1 MRAGPESGL
10 PALSYDLV
18 FAGNIAF
25 DEIHPFG
32 GETHTLFGSAVYFAA
47 MAAAWS
53 DKKIAMAA
61 RMAEQDMHL
70 LDLIRKT
77 GVAVHISV
85 SAETTRHRAIHLSA
99 NVDEREVLQLASAG
113 HFTMADLPTMEPTL
127 VHLASVTD
135 ADFTVDFIRELRK
148 HGFSCA
154 VDMQGFVRQVDGRAG
169 RVSYADV
176 AAKQEIARMA
186 GSIKLDVLE
195 ALYLT
200 GTADQERAAIQFEEW
215 GTSETMV
222 TSADGVLVRCGGES
236 YRERFTNRSVVGRTG
251 RGDSVFGSYLA
262 RRLDHGVADS
272 LRFAAALASI
282 KVETPGPFLGT
293 EEEVLERMETD
304 HK

>member
-1 MRAGPESGL
+1 MST
-10 PALSYDLV
+10 LSYDLV

-47 MAAAWS
+47 MAASWS
-53 DKKIAMAA
+53 DKKIAMVA
-61 RMAEQDMHL
+61 RMAERDTHL
-70 LDLIRKT
+70 LDPIRRT
-77 GVAVHISV
+77 GIAVHISP
-85 SAETTRHRAIHLSA
+85 SAETSRHRAVHLTE
-99 NVDEREVLQLASAG
+99 NVDEREVLQLKSAG
-113 HFTMADLPTMEPTL
+113 HFTMADLPAMEPTL

-154 VDMQGFVRQVDGRAG
+154 VDMQGFVRQVERHGG

-200 GTADQERAAIQFEEW
+200 GTADQERAAMQFEDW

-222 TSADGVLVRCGGES
+222 TSAEGVLVRHRGES
-236 YRERFTNRSVVGRTG
+236 YRERFTNRSVAGRTG

-272 LRFAAALASI
+272 LRFAAALASL
-282 KVETPGPFLGT
+282 KVETPGRFRGDGGT
-293 EEEVLERMETD
+293 GPGENRD
-304 HK
+304 RP

>member
-1 MRAGPESGL
+1 MTGDTRAR

-53 DKKIAMAA
+53 GKKIAMVA
-61 RMAEQDMHL
+61 RMAERDTAL
-70 LDLIRKT
+70 LEEIRKT
-77 GVAVHISV
+77 RIAVHV
-85 SAETTRHRAIHLSA
+85 SPTAVTTRHRAVHLSA

-113 HFTMADLPTMEPTL
+113 HFTMADLPAMEPTL

-135 ADFTVDFIRELRK
+135 ADFTVDFIRDLK
-148 HGFSCA
+148 NNGFSTA
-154 VDMQGFVRQVDGRAG
+154 VDMQGFVRQVDGRDG
-169 RVSYADV
+169 SVFYADV
-176 AAKQEIARMA
+176 VDKQEIACLA

-195 ALYLT
+195 AAYLT
-200 GTADQERAAIQFEEW
+200 GTADQEEAAIQIERW
-215 GTSETMV
+215 GASEVMV
-222 TSADGVLVRCGGES
+222 TSAHGVLVRHQGES
-236 YRERFTNRSVVGRTG
+236 YRERFTNSSVVGRTG

-272 LRFAAALASI
+272 LRFAAALASM
-282 KVETPGPFLGT
+282 KVETPGPFLGS
-293 EEEVLERMETD
+293 EQDVLERIDTD
-304 HK
+304 HE

>member
-1 MRAGPESGL
+1 LST
-10 PALSYDLV
+10 LSYDLV

-53 DKKIAMAA
+53 DRKIAMVAK
-61 RMAEQDMHL
+61 MAERDMPL
-70 LDLIRKT
+70 LDRIRNT
-77 GVAVHISV
+77 GIAVHVSP
-85 SAETTRHRAIHLSA
+85 SAETTRHRATHLSA

-113 HFTMADLPTMEPTL
+113 HFAMADMPAMEPTL

-148 HGFSCA
+148 HGFTCA
-154 VDMQGFVRQVDGRAG
+154 VDMQGFVRQVDSRDGS
-169 RVSYADV
+169 VFYADV
-176 AAKQEIARMA
+176 AEKQEIARMA
-186 GSIKLDVLE
+186 ASIKLDVLE

-200 GTADQERAAIQFEEW
+200 GTADQERAAIRFEEW
-215 GTSETMV
+215 GTTETMV
-222 TSADGVLVRCGGES
+222 TSADGVLVRYAGES

-272 LRFAAALASI
+272 LRFAAALASM

-293 EEEVLERMETD
+293 EQEVLERIAAD